1 MKDLSTKLEESKKLT
16 NNMKKE
22 SLRNEKESILSKKT
36 FENKK
41 AKYEKIIVELNEEL
55 KVDKEVVVSE
65 TENIAE
71 RTDELSTHKD
81 PKTDPSSLAPN
92 TLPKSLSTS
101 SQTLASQDVPYSINE
116 PLPPI
121 FSSQL
126 FHHSKPI
133 RFLSRSLR
141 SLDSICW
148 GKRNDTLED
157 LADQAEE
164 ALYEPYDREIR
175 DFYVDERECVKTER
189 LSSPN
194 FDLNLNIVLVKLEN
208 IFPCYGAK

>member
-1 MKDLSTKLEESKKLT
+1 MKV
-16 NNMKKE
+16 
-22 SLRNEKESILSKKT
+22 EKEG
-36 FENKK
+36 
-41 AKYEKIIVELNEEL
+41 
-55 KVDKEVVVSE
+55 VVSE
-65 TENIAE
+65 TEKIAE

-92 TLPKSLSTS
+92 TLPKSLSAS

-133 RFLSRSLR
+133 RFLSRSLP

-148 GKRNDTLED
+148 GEMNDTLED

-164 ALYEPYDREIR
+164 ALNEQYDREIK
-175 DFYVDERECVKTER
+175 DFYLDERERVKTER
-189 LSSPN
+189 LNSLN
-194 FDLNLNIVLVKLEN
+194 FDLNMNMEKKTDECKSEPKYI
-208 IFPCYGAK
+208 Y